1 MQKIS
6 DLFIQ
11 NIKNFPIWVKQVIT
25 KEIFDDLNK
34 KLEEFSELAEIND
47 LFQYMC
53 PKVTF
58 KGKQELQEKTLG
70 LSDGYYTFLQELL
83 NENNIFEITIK
94 NSWTLADSA
103 KIFCRLCEMEYITVP
118 DYLAN
123 KNVVF
128 NIHGEL
134 LNLKYISIYD
144 ITSDLINLK
153 TPCYIK
159 NKKSEYI
166 DKWKNDKNIHR
177 LFTNP
182 YLLFHFL
189 VADILHDNYVE
200 TIKDSTLLENE
211 GEMFWRLWEKAYL
224 KKQLINKVKLVN
236 KLDEMYNN
244 FTNIYGS
251 EFLK

>member
-1 MQKIS
+1 MHEILSETDLAFWKEIEETEFLFEKECYKTCSSFCCRWDHEDFPRFLIPKGGTLFYLPKEMIYIKKYGKLPDKPIS
-6 DLFIQ
+6 ELYTTLSN
-11 NIKNFPIWVKQVIT
+11 NIK
-25 KEIFDDLNK
+25 
-34 KLEEFSELAEIND
+34 INI
-47 LFQYMC
+47 
-53 PKVTF
+53 
-58 KGKQELQEKTLG
+58 
-70 LSDGYYTFLQELL
+70 YYTAC
-83 NENNIFEITIK
+83 NDDNHCNINF
-94 NSWTLADSA
+94 SRTLY
-103 KIFCRLCEMEYITVP
+103 CRLYP
-118 DYLAN
+118 FFP
-123 KNVVF
+123 VF